1 VAYARWRLRRAGLGG
16 ENTDVF
22 TVMRHDDTN
31 IKRIRKIRTKD
42 DVEKVS
48 LINPGLKK
56 QSQNTVIEAFLI
68 NRSCWQWFNMN
79 LQVQQ

>member
-16 ENTDVF
+16 VNTHIF
-22 TVMRHDDTN
+22 TVMRHDDTT

-42 DVEKVS
+42 DLEKVS
-48 LINPGLKK
+48 LIDPGLEK
-56 QSQNTVIEAFLI
+56 QSQNTAIEAFLI
-68 NRSCWQWFNMN
+68 NRSCRQWFNMN